1 MSAIQILPVHT
12 RNLFAQWDADLE
24 ALRAQERRAALLA
37 ANAMLANAKPEPRLA
52 ALEDAAPRNE
62 FRGRPVPVKRV
73 SRSGHRRQQNAA
85 WGARFLAPASYT
97 YISAKV

>member
-12 RNLFAQWDADLE
+12 RNLFAQWDADLD

-37 ANAMLANAKPEPRLA
+37 ANAMLANATPEPRLA

-73 SRSGHRRQQNAA
+73 SRKAHRQSQDAR
-85 WGARFLAPASYT
+85 WGARYLSPAVYT
-97 YISAKV
+97 YLPAK